1 MKKRIRLILT
11 ILLSLSGA
19 LPAAATDYETAND
32 LLLVFLPLAPT
43 NLVAEPG
50 DGAAMLRW
58 DYPHHA
64 SDDWQYRQ
72 NAGDWQ
78 DMPDADEYRV
88 TGLTNGATYTFE
100 VRAHN
105 ASGWG
110 PASNTAT
117 VTLNAAPMITGLERA
132 SFAENG
138 QGPVTTFLARDAEGD
153 PITWSLSGRDAGAFT
168 FTTDVERNTM
178 EAGLETQMATN
189 NSNEQQ
195 TLEVLGH
202 SLVIDRLQEKVER
215 VAKRSTKVLLLG
227 EIGVGKGLL
236 ARVIHHKSLRCTKDF
251 ISVNC
256 GALPPGLVESTLFG
270 HEKGAFTS
278 AVSQH
283 IGYFEQAHGGTL
295 FLDEIGDLP
304 LDSQRVLLKVLEDR
318 CLTRVGGRKSIP
330 IDVRI
335 VAATNRDLQ
344 RAIREKTFRD
354 DLYYRLNVFPLR
366 LPPLRDHQE
375 DIPLLADY
383 FLRWYAKEQQQS
395 VLTLSDEAL
404 AYLQGYAWPGNV
416 RELDHWIQR
425 ALIMCDGERIEVA
438 DVLTAEAMEA
448 ELSSSA
454 ATLPVAPEAEGAG
467 AMQPVDEKQRIAE
480 ALRLTNWVVSGNRGA
495 GRLLGMS
502 AQTLRYRMRKYGI
515 QRPKEELGPED
526 WERLSRQA
534 IT

>member
-1 MKKRIRLILT
+1 M
-11 ILLSLSGA
+11 
-19 LPAAATDYETAND
+19 
-32 LLLVFLPLAPT
+32 
-43 NLVAEPG
+43 
-50 DGAAMLRW
+50 
-58 DYPHHA
+58 
-64 SDDWQYRQ
+64 
-72 NAGDWQ
+72 
-78 DMPDADEYRV
+78 
-88 TGLTNGATYTFE
+88 
-100 VRAHN
+100 
-105 ASGWG
+105 
-110 PASNTAT
+110 
-117 VTLNAAPMITGLERA
+117 
-132 SFAENG
+132 
-138 QGPVTTFLARDAEGD
+138 
-153 PITWSLSGRDAGAFT
+153 
-168 FTTDVERNTM
+168 
-178 EAGLETQMATN
+178 
-189 NSNEQQ
+189 
-195 TLEVLGH
+195 
-202 SLVIDRLQEKVER
+202 
-215 VAKRSTKVLLLG
+215 LLLG
-227 EIGVGKGLL
+227 ETGVGKGLL

-425 ALIMCDGERIEVA
+425 ALIMCDGERIEMA

-495 GRLLGMS
+495 ARLLGMS